1 MQAELHP
8 PVRGAFDA
16 KKANQNGAKVGRHQP
31 VQCPA
36 GCLCMVQQGGAS
48 GRSVEAA

>member
-16 KKANQNGAKVGRHQP
+16 KKANQNGSRVGKHQQ
-31 VQCPA
+31 VHRFSSRSR
-36 GCLCMVQQGGAS
+36 MQGTS
-48 GRSVEAA
+48 SLSFWQMH